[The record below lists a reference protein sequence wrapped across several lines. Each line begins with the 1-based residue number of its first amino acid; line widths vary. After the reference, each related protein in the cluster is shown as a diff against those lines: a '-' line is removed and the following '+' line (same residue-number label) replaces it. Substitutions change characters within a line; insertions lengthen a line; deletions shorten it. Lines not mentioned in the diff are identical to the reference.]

1 MALLLLDPNLTSEQG
16 HHLAY
21 DLRIA
26 REAVRRGQAATIMA
40 NRAFAGGVVDGVR
53 ILPFFTETCYGAGA
67 AQLDPIAGRFDEF
80 RHLNDVLAE
89 DLARL
94 PRTDLTAADC
104 VLVPTVS
111 ENHLLGYVTW
121 MRSFGA
127 LDAPLFVVHLMLP
140 SGLAVA
146 DAADP
151 GDVVDAQR
159 ALYYRLA
166 FRAARE
172 PGGPAIRFFA
182 SGRQHAAEFT
192 RLAGYEVPPHPVP
205 IAPAP
210 GPAAAEGPHRR
221 LLLFAGDAKIEK
233 GLALVPELA
242 RRLCAAHPDWTF
254 VVHANPE
261 IAWGPAREA
270 LEEVARIAARLGNLE
285 LGLGR
290 LEEAQYQAL
299 LEGVDA
305 VLFTYDPA
313 HYGRKSSGVL
323 WEAISLGRPVI
334 VPADTWLEAEARAWG
349 AGYVPYAPYGA
360 AGAAAAFAAALPRL
374 SGLAR
379 ASAEAGAR
387 WRAENGAGALFDQLG
402 RLWAARLLAAGLAAR
417 PREVA
422 LDLAGIRTPGWHAVE
437 RAGGAAVRWTGQ
449 EAVLRFDWP
458 HRAAWELEIAVRGHF
473 GVEQLEGLTARIG
486 GPGTPAAEHPSP
498 LAVSVRHGDGDG
510 TAIVT
515 VAGPA
520 AAGAGGTASAA
531 VGPVE
536 ITLGLP
542 FTRRPPGER
551 RDLGILVGGLRLRP
565 SRGARGAPAMATR
578 RTGVA
583 GHPPAAA
590 AWARGTPLGD
600 GSFVV
605 GPVLSGDLSATP
617 DHPVWLSLRLHCPD
631 GPAAARRLAL
641 WVNGIPVRLELDP
654 GPPGGDATTWEGLA
668 RIPAAVLRRGGAVS
682 AWDLCDTRPE
692 AESLAGREVRLLA
705 VEARAAG
712 DAALP
717 AWPPADAV
725 EGAPGDTPPAAAT
738 RDRDGAAETPAGA
751 DAAASPE
758 AVPGAAA
765 QGRGSPATDAFDGA
779 APGATDPGGGPPD
792 PAAAPPPP
800 LRLRW
805 DLSRGFGPLE
815 GPFPEIGLSDQVRWI
830 TARAAGLV
838 IEAREPGAAT
848 LRLRY
853 RSPIPGQSAEVLVNA
868 TPGAP
873 LRFDGSGRLDQ
884 AGEAALP
891 LDLRAGPNVVAL
903 AFAETVREPGS
914 ERELVLLLERVE
926 LD

>member
-1 MALLLLDPNLTSEQG
+1 LTLLLLDPNLTSEQG

-26 REAVRRGQAATIMA
+26 REAVRRGQATTIMA

-67 AQLDPIAGRFDEF
+67 AELDPIAGRFDEF

-94 PRTDLTAADC
+94 PRADLTAADC

-140 SGLAVA
+140 SGLVVA

-151 GDVVDAQR
+151 GAVVDAQR

-210 GPAAAEGPHRR
+210 GPATVEGPRRR
-221 LLLFAGDAKIEK
+221 LLLFAGDAKLEK
-233 GLALVPELA
+233 GLALLPELA

-270 LEEVARIAARLGNLE
+270 LQEIARIAARLANLE

-305 VLFTYDPA
+305 MLFTYDPA

-374 SGLAR
+374 SGLAL
-379 ASAEAGAR
+379 ASAEGGAR
-387 WRAENGAGALFDQLG
+387 WRAENGAGALFDQLS

-437 RAGGAAVRWTGQ
+437 RAGDATVRWTGR

-473 GVEQLEGLTARIG
+473 GIEQLEGLTARIG
-486 GPGTPAAEHPSP
+486 SPVTSAAAHPAP
-498 LAVSVRHGDGDG
+498 LAVSVGHGDGDG
-510 TAIVT
+510 TATVT
-515 VAGPA
+515 IAGPA
-520 AAGAGGTASAA
+520 AADTGGTASAA

-536 ITLGLP
+536 VTLGLP

-565 SRGARGAPAMATR
+565 ARGARGALAPAQ
-578 RTGVA
+578 RTSLA
-583 GHPPAAA
+583 GHAPAAA
-590 AWARGTPLGD
+590 AWARGTPLDD

-605 GPVLSGDLSATP
+605 GPVLSGDLSADP
-617 DHPVWLSLRLHCPD
+617 DHPAWLSLRLHCPD

-641 WVNGIPVRLELDP
+641 WVNGMPVRLELNP
-654 GPPGGDATTWEGLA
+654 GPPGGDATAWEGLA

-692 AESLAGREVRLLA
+692 PESLAGRAVRLLA
-705 VEARAAG
+705 VEARAAA

-725 EGAPGDTPPAAAT
+725 ASAPHGTPPSAAT
-738 RDRDGAAETPAGA
+738 RDGDGVGKAPAGA
-751 DAAASPE
+751 DAAALPE
-758 AVPGAAA
+758 AVQDAAA
-765 QGRGSPATDAFDGA
+765 RGLGSSAAGGCDGA
-779 APGATDPGGGPPD
+779 APAAADPGDGPSD
-792 PAAAPPPP
+792 PAAPTPSP

-815 GPFPEIGLSDQVRWI
+815 GPFPELGLSDRVRWI

-838 IEAREPGAAT
+838 IEAREAGTAT

-884 AGEAALP
+884 TGEAALP
-891 LDLRAGPNVVAL
+891 LDLCAGPNVVAL
-903 AFAETVREPGS
+903 AFAEAVREPGS